1 MNIDVEWGFGEC
13 VDFIM
18 IEEVLSSWVDGVAQS
33 YIPIYKLSVNFE
45 YCFTLTNFVAEIKRR
60 MLRYLIDN

>member
-1 MNIDVEWGFGEC
+1 
-13 VDFIM
+13 M